1 MRKIKRQTKIIATIG
16 PATESEE
23 LLSKIINEGV
33 DVLRLTWLMRIMT
46 GLE

>member
-16 PATESEE
+16 PATESKE
-23 LLSKIINEGV
+23 LLRKSSRKGSMYYALI
-33 DVLRLTWLMRIMT
+33 WLMRIMN